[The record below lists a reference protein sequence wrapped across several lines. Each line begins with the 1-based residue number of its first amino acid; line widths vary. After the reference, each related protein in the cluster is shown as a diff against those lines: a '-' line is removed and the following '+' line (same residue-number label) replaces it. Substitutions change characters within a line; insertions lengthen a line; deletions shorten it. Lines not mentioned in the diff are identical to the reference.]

1 MPIERLASI
10 VGAVALIA
18 ALLAASPLA
27 LPGPPLPA
35 PIEHAAR
42 FTGFS
47 LLALLLWKGSRMPLF
62 GLAAALLFNALDAW
76 RPAADAADFLA
87 GACGVLASG
96 ALLFMQRKPWCAESS
111 PQ

>member
-1 MPIERLASI
+1 MPIERLASL
-10 VGAVALIA
+10 VCAVALIA

-35 PIEHAAR
+35 PIDHAAR
-42 FTGFS
+42 FTVYS
-47 LLALLLWKGSRMPLF
+47 LLTLLLWKAGEMPLLA
-62 GLAAALLFNALDAW
+62 LAAPLLLGALDAW

-96 ALLFMQRKPWCAESS
+96 ALLFLQRKPVCAESS
-111 PQ
+111 PR